1 MKRCLA
7 RIQSLFLACLMIA
20 GAAAGAALQ
29 ASRPPVKHPIDQ
41 WLSDCMAKDPSTR
54 GMLLCLEEG
63 YRRWDAELNRVYKEL
78 MNRLTLEEQ
87 GTLRESQIAWLKQRD
102 GTFKLLQIIY
112 AKKDGTMYLTMKA
125 ADRVDIVQK
134 RALELSSYLDVLI
147 MK

>member
-1 MKRCLA
+1 
-7 RIQSLFLACLMIA
+7 
-20 GAAAGAALQ
+20 
-29 ASRPPVKHPIDQ
+29 
-41 WLSDCMAKDPSTR
+41 MAKDPSTR

-87 GTLRESQIAWLKQRD
+87 GTLRESQKAWLKQRD
-102 GTFKLLQIIY
+102 ETFKLLQIIY

-134 RALELSSYLDVLI
+134 RTRELSSYLDVLI
-147 MK
+147 ME

>member
-1 MKRCLA
+1 
-7 RIQSLFLACLMIA
+7 
-20 GAAAGAALQ
+20 
-29 ASRPPVKHPIDQ
+29 
-41 WLSDCMAKDPSTR
+41 MAKDPSTR

-78 MNRLTLEEQ
+78 MNQLTLEEQ

-102 GTFKLLQIIY
+102 ETFKLLQIIY